1 MKALCCIFAIIT
13 LLYLCMVMLRGVGKR
28 IKELDYLLAELN
40 DFEIIEGE
48 SDEDYLRRWNVML
61 DRVKV
66 KTTFIDKDIEGI
78 RTDLEKRVAE
88 RSKLTE

>member
-1 MKALCCIFAIIT
+1 
-13 LLYLCMVMLRGVGKR
+13 MLRRVGKR
-28 IKELDYLLAELN
+28 IKELDYLLTELN
-40 DFEIIEGE
+40 NFEIIEGE
-48 SDEDYLRRWNVML
+48 SDEDYLGRWNVML

-66 KTTFIDKDIEGI
+66 KTSFIDKDIEGI

>member
-13 LLYLCMVMLRGVGKR
+13 SLYLCMVMLRGVGKR
-28 IKELDYLLAELN
+28 IKELDYLLTELN

-66 KTTFIDKDIEGI
+66 KTTFIDKDIEDI

-88 RSKLTE
+88 RSRLE

>member
-1 MKALCCIFAIIT
+1 
-13 LLYLCMVMLRGVGKR
+13 MVMLRGVGKR
-28 IKELDYLLAELN
+28 IKELDYLLTELN

-66 KTTFIDKDIEGI
+66 KTTFIDKDIEDI
-78 RTDLEKRVAE
+78 RTDLKKRVAE